1 MDDDPAPRSRLALIG
16 QQNGFFLLPLFVS
29 RKGHMTQF
37 QLMRQ
42 EGGRG
47 GGKGRC
53 WAAHGKASVSP
64 NEPGKREISL
74 VLWLSLC
81 LERGEWAATTNWLFG
96 RNPCMEEDA
105 QREERV

>member
-1 MDDDPAPRSRLALIG
+1 
-16 QQNGFFLLPLFVS
+16 
-29 RKGHMTQF
+29 MTQF

-81 LERGEWAATTNWLFG
+81 LERGEWAAMTNWLFR
-96 RNPCMEEDA
+96 RNRCMEEDA
-105 QREERV
+105 QREERVWVPEDIIQSTEAHPPETIHRLQTRL